1 MRFLGR
7 SRIPGLFALYP
18 GWPLWDPLSVRND
31 PTMTAIH
38 HQSLYT
44 VAFDSLTGEAAPIA
58 GGQPRGPRDQ
68 SFDLLVIE
76 IDSDGR
82 LEDRARL
89 ERASDWIMAR
99 RQNEFRL
106 DGVIVV
112 VFVHGWHHGA
122 RWEDTHLGE
131 FRRVLRALA
140 VREMERPNSR
150 RVIGVYIAWH
160 GDPPGYWFRNTA
172 LLKHLSFYNRYRTA
186 KRISEGD
193 DLYETLRTII
203 TRTKESPEGLV
214 PGQLVLVGHS
224 MGGLIVESGL
234 RRLIEGHDLL
244 QAAHGAGPLPVT
256 THIAGNPV
264 VFPDAVLSLN
274 SAADSR
280 ICRAIDDLLG
290 AMNVSKS
297 AASQTVSYAPPLLI
311 SVTST
316 ADWVTGVAWR
326 ATQPWNRT
334 TGHDHSLLTHDFRVE
349 EETVEAK
356 PYPLAPDYGQNFHVL
371 RPPDPDHSKTPRMR
385 VDLPARDRTGPN
397 DRPPHRRYRLDP
409 RGPVDEACR
418 IWNFQLPPE
427 PVKDHNDI
435 FNSRASSLLL
445 ALMQISGTVGSLAPD
460 WEHSFEPY

>member
-1 MRFLGR
+1 M
-7 SRIPGLFALYP
+7 I
-18 GWPLWDPLSVRND
+18 
-31 PTMTAIH
+31 AIH
-38 HQSLYT
+38 LHQSLFT
-44 VAFDSLTGEAAPIA
+44 VAFDFLTGEATPIP

-68 SFDLLVIE
+68 SFDLAVIE
-76 IDSDGR
+76 MDDDGR
-82 LEDRARL
+82 LEARAQV
-89 ERASDWIMAR
+89 ERASEWITAR
-99 RQNEFRL
+99 RQLE
-106 DGVIVV
+106 GVIVV

-122 RWEDTHLGE
+122 RWEDAHLTA

-140 VREMERPNSR
+140 IREMERPDSR
-150 RVIGVYIAWH
+150 RVIGVYLAWH
-160 GDPPGYWFRNTA
+160 GDPPGYWFRDTA
-172 LLKHLSFYNRYRTA
+172 ALTHLSFYNRYKTA
-186 KRISEGD
+186 ERISQSD

-203 TRTKESPEGLV
+203 ARTKESLAGPV

-244 QAAHGAGPLPVT
+244 KAAPAAGPSPVT
-256 THIAGNPV
+256 THIADRPV

-280 ICRAIDDLLG
+280 ICRAIDDLLS

-297 AASQTVSYAPPLLI
+297 AASPTVSYAPPLLI
-311 SVTST
+311 SATST
-316 ADWVTGVAWR
+316 ADRATGLAWR
-326 ATQPWNRT
+326 VTHPWNRT
-334 TGHDHSLLTHDFRVE
+334 TGHDQSLLTHDFRGE
-349 EETVEAK
+349 EGTLEAK
-356 PYPLAPDYGQNFHVL
+356 PYPGAPDFGQNFHVL

-385 VDLPARDRTGPN
+385 VDLPVRDRTGRN

-409 RGPVDEACR
+409 RGPVDQARR

-427 PVKDHNDI
+427 LVKDHNDI

-460 WEHSFEPY
+460 WERSFEPY